1 MSFENKR
8 GMHPSVKKAITEL
21 QGLRNDLVAG
31 ASADINAAVA
41 EIKTEDTLVSAINN
55 NAGTLTVVDIATITI
70 ADGFARG
77 SAIFSSVIATD
88 VLIVNS
94 LTYTA
99 VNGVKNDNT
108 EFSADGSDD
117 LSVTD
122 LVDSI
127 TSRDGANVTAIANGD
142 TIEITAVVEGASGN
156 SLTFSSPDSTITET
170 GSGTLINGTG
180 VKATQTLTLSGA
192 VAGDS
197 AEVDGSLYT
206 AVAAGT
212 GTTAKSD
219 EFEIGGSDT
228 ISAEN
233 LVAVINLREN
243 RPDGGGNI
251 VASNVA
257 GVVTITAVFF
267 GTVANSVTIVG
278 SSNITAGGATLSG
291 GVATGGQVRASS
303 AFDQLMLMWF
313 NKR

>member
-1 MSFENKR
+1 MSFETKR

-21 QGLRNDLVAG
+21 QGLRSDLVAG
-31 ASADINAAVA
+31 AAADINAAVA

-55 NAGTLTVVDIATITI
+55 NAGTLTVVDIADITI

-88 VLIVNS
+88 VLIVNG

-99 VNGVKNDNT
+99 VNGVKANDT

-127 TSRDGANVTAIANGD
+127 TTRDPVDVVAIANAD
-142 TIEITAVVEGASGN
+142 TIEITAVVEGTAGN
-156 SLTFSSPDSTITET
+156 SITFSSPDSTITET

-180 VKATQTLTLSGA
+180 VKASQTLTLSGA

-197 AEVDGSLYT
+197 VEVDGSLYT

-212 GTTAKSD
+212 GTTAKQD
-219 EFEIGGSDT
+219 EFEIGGNDT

-243 RPDGGGNI
+243 RPDGGGNV
-251 VASNVA
+251 VASNSA

-267 GTVANSVTIVG
+267 GTVANSVTIIG

-303 AFDQLMLMWF
+303 SFDQLILMWF